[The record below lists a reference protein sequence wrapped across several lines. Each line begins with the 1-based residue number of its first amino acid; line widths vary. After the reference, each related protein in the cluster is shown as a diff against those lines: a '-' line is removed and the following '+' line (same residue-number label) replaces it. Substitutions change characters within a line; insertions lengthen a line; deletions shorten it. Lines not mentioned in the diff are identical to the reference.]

1 MLKNLSVVLI
11 LLSYTTSVSAEL
23 DKHTLAALTASIQGE
38 HRSEDSQQRDQYR
51 KPLEVLDFLGFRS
64 DMKVVEIW
72 PGGGWYTD
80 ILAPALKD
88 NGQLVA
94 AQFDLNGPY
103 GYQRRGL
110 GAFFTKLG
118 SHPKLFRNV
127 DVTQF
132 SLPYQLALTEAGSA
146 DMVLTFRN
154 VHNWVMPLYGNGD
167 YAHLA
172 FKASFDALK
181 PGGILGVVDHKWDN
195 VNTEDPASKNGYIP
209 VERTIKLAEKA
220 GFKLVAQS
228 DILANP
234 ADTKDY
240 ERGVWTLPP
249 VLAYGE
255 KDKQRYT
262 NIGESDRFLL
272 KFVKPVNQ

>member
-1 MLKNLSVVLI
+1 MLKKLTMGL
-11 LLSYTTSVSAEL
+11 LLSSLAVTANAEL
-23 DKHTLAALTASIQGE
+23 DSQTQVALKAAIDGA
-38 HRSEDSQQRDQYR
+38 HRSDKNKARDVYR
-51 KPLEVLDFLGFRS
+51 KPMQVLDFLGFRS

-88 NGQLVA
+88 KGQLVA

-118 SHPKLFRNV
+118 NNPKLFRQV
-127 DVTQF
+127 EVTQF
-132 SLPYQLALTEAGSA
+132 ALPYQLQLTEAGSA

-154 VHNWVMPLYGNGD
+154 VHNWVMPLYGEGD

-181 PGGILGVVDHKWDN
+181 PGGILGVVDHKWDDAS
-195 VNTEDPASKNGYIP
+195 TEDPKSENGYISVART
-209 VERTIKLAEKA
+209 VELAKSA
-220 GFKLVAQS
+220 GFELVAES
-228 DILANP
+228 HILANP
-234 ADTKDY
+234 KDTKDY
-240 ERGVWTLPP
+240 DRGVWSLPP
-249 VLAYGE
+249 VLAFGE
-255 KDKQRYT
+255 QDQQKYLE
-262 NIGESDRFLL
+262 IGESDRFLL
-272 KFVKPVNQ
+272 KFVKPVK

>member
-1 MLKNLSVVLI
+1 MLKKLTMGL
-11 LLSYTTSVSAEL
+11 LLSSLAVTANAEL
-23 DKHTLAALTASIQGE
+23 DSQTQVALKAAIDGA
-38 HRSEDSQQRDQYR
+38 HRSDKNKARDVYR
-51 KPLEVLDFLGFRS
+51 KPMQVLDFLGFRS

-88 NGQLVA
+88 KGQLVA

-118 SHPKLFRNV
+118 SNPKLFRQV
-127 DVTQF
+127 EVTQF
-132 SLPYQLALTEAGSA
+132 ALPYQLQLTEAGSA

-154 VHNWVMPLYGNGD
+154 VHNWVMPLYGEGD

-181 PGGILGVVDHKWDN
+181 PGGILGVVDHKWDDAS
-195 VNTEDPASKNGYIP
+195 TEDPKSENGYISVART
-209 VERTIKLAEKA
+209 VELAKSA
-220 GFKLVAQS
+220 GFELVAES
-228 DILANP
+228 HILANP
-234 ADTKDY
+234 KDTKDY
-240 ERGVWTLPP
+240 DRGVWSLPP
-249 VLAYGE
+249 VLAFGE
-255 KDKQRYT
+255 QDQQKYLE
-262 NIGESDRFLL
+262 IGESDRFLL
-272 KFVKPVNQ
+272 KFVKPVK

>member
-1 MLKNLSVVLI
+1 MLKKLTMGL
-11 LLSYTTSVSAEL
+11 LLSSLAVTANAEL
-23 DKHTLAALTASIQGE
+23 DSQTQVALKAAIDGA
-38 HRSEDSQQRDQYR
+38 HRSDKNKARDVYR
-51 KPLEVLDFLGFRS
+51 KPIQVLDFLGFRS

-88 NGQLVA
+88 KGQLVA

-118 SHPKLFRNV
+118 SNPKLFRQV
-127 DVTQF
+127 EVTQF
-132 SLPYQLALTEAGSA
+132 ALPYQLQLTEAGSA

-154 VHNWVMPLYGNGD
+154 VHNWVMPLYGEGD

-181 PGGILGVVDHKWDN
+181 PGGILGVVDHKWDDAS
-195 VNTEDPASKNGYIP
+195 TEDPKSENGYISVART
-209 VERTIKLAEKA
+209 VELAKSASFE
-220 GFKLVAQS
+220 LVAES
-228 DILANP
+228 HILANP
-234 ADTKDY
+234 KDTKDY
-240 ERGVWTLPP
+240 DRGVWSLPP
-249 VLAYGE
+249 VLAFGE
-255 KDKQRYT
+255 QDQQKYLE
-262 NIGESDRFLL
+262 IGESDRFLL
-272 KFVKPVNQ
+272 KFVKPVK